1 MFVSPP
7 SLNPLVPDE
16 PINISSLNLASSTIN
31 LPNEP
36 VEVDEPL
43 MFPPKVALPLPDD
56 IVKAVVEP
64 LLTLNSVPVASVST
78 PINQGCVRL
87 PLVFLN
93 SK

>member
-1 MFVSPP
+1 MIIAP
-7 SLNPLVPDE
+7 NE
-16 PINISSLNLASSTIN
+16 PVEATSN

-36 VEVDEPL
+36 VEVAEPL

-64 LLTLNSVPVASVST
+64 LLTLNSVPVASVPT